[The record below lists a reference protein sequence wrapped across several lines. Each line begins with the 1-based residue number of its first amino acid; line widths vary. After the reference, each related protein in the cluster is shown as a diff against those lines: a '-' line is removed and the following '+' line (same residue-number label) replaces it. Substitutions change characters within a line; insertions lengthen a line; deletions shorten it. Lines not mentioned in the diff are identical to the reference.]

1 MNDLENEVIRLSDRL
16 SQLSDDELV
25 RIAKLQ
31 LPYVTTAYETIFHR
45 YHKKLLQICFRYL
58 KSAEEAEETVNDTL
72 LIVFN
77 KINKFEERAKFRT
90 WLYKIAH
97 NQALTRLRKKQ
108 AEHVE
113 LNEALPEIEKH
124 EEQSQQDHTN
134 EQQQLNKLLDLL
146 SLEERSIV
154 VFRMT
159 GNLEFSEI
167 SQILDVKLSA
177 VKMRYKRALEKM
189 AVSAKKSHVS
199 E

>member
-77 KINKFEERAKFRT
+77 KINQFEERAKFRT

-124 EEQSQQDHTN
+124 EEQSQQEHTN

>member
-31 LPYVTTAYETIFHR
+31 LPYGTTAYETIFHR

-77 KINKFEERAKFRT
+77 KINQFEERAKFRT
-90 WLYKIAH
+90 WVYKIAH

>member
-77 KINKFEERAKFRT
+77 KINQFEERAKFRT
-90 WLYKIAH
+90 WVYKIAH

-159 GNLEFSEI
+159 GNLEFSDI

>member
-77 KINKFEERAKFRT
+77 KINQFEERAKFRT
-90 WLYKIAH
+90 WVYKIAH

-189 AVSAKKSHVS
+189 AVSAKTSHVS

>member
-77 KINKFEERAKFRT
+77 KINQFEEGAKFRT

>member
-1 MNDLENEVIRLSDRL
+1 MNDLENEKHRLSDRL
-16 SQLSDDELV
+16 LKLSDDELV

-31 LPYVTTAYETIFHR
+31 LPYVTTAYEAIFHR
-45 YHKKLLQICFRYL
+45 YQQKLLQVCYRYL

-77 KINKFEERAKFRT
+77 KLNQFEERSSFKT
-90 WLYKIAH
+90 WMFKIAH

-113 LNEALPEIEKH
+113 LDESLPEIEH
-124 EEQSQQDHTN
+124 HASTDDDHSAS
-134 EQQQLNKLLDLL
+134 EQQQLNKLLDTLT
-146 SLEERSIV
+146 LEERSIV

-167 SQILDVKLSA
+167 AQVVEQKLST

-189 AVSAKKSHVS
+189 AVSARTDA
-199 E
+199 

>member
-77 KINKFEERAKFRT
+77 KINQFEERAKFRT
-90 WLYKIAH
+90 WVYKIAH

-113 LNEALPEIEKH
+113 LNEALSEIEKH

>member
-77 KINKFEERAKFRT
+77 KINQFEERAKFRT
-90 WLYKIAH
+90 WVYKIAH

-113 LNEALPEIEKH
+113 LNEALPGIEKH

>member
-1 MNDLENEVIRLSDRL
+1 M
-16 SQLSDDELV
+16 
-25 RIAKLQ
+25 
-31 LPYVTTAYETIFHR
+31 
-45 YHKKLLQICFRYL
+45 
-58 KSAEEAEETVNDTL
+58 
-72 LIVFN
+72 
-77 KINKFEERAKFRT
+77 
-90 WLYKIAH
+90 YKIAH

>member
-1 MNDLENEVIRLSDRL
+1 M
-16 SQLSDDELV
+16 
-25 RIAKLQ
+25 
-31 LPYVTTAYETIFHR
+31 
-45 YHKKLLQICFRYL
+45 KKLIATLSVAGAFLAFGCE
-58 KSAEEAEETVNDTL
+58 KPAEEAEETVNDTL

-77 KINKFEERAKFRT
+77 KINQFEERAKFRT

>member
-77 KINKFEERAKFRT
+77 KINQFEERAKFRT
-90 WLYKIAH
+90 WVYKIAH

-159 GNLEFSEI
+159 GNIEFSEI

>member
-77 KINKFEERAKFRT
+77 KINQFEERAKFRT

-108 AEHVE
+108 AEQIE

>member
-1 MNDLENEVIRLSDRL
+1 MNDLENEMIRLSDRL

-77 KINKFEERAKFRT
+77 KINQFEERAHFRT

-97 NQALTRLRKKQ
+97 NQAITRLRKK
-108 AEHVE
+108 HTKYVE

-124 EEQSQQDHTN
+124 EELSEHCHVS

-154 VFRMT
+154 VFRIT

-167 SQILDVKLSA
+167 SQILDMKLSA
-177 VKMRYKRALEKM
+177 VKMRFKRALEKM
-189 AVSAKKSHVS
+189 AISAKKALES